1 MTFRMLTTLIVLL
14 GFSLFGQEQ
23 ETAVFKTGV
32 SDVRVVVQV
41 TENNKLVNG
50 LTQDDFIV
58 SDEDHPQKIVY
69 FAREAEPL
77 TLLLLLDIS
86 GSMRTHIEQMS
97 ETARDALNF
106 LTPGDRVG
114 IMTFGLRTNLHFNF
128 FDNHAEIA
136 RQLKTVAEDQE
147 KTGYGTAINP
157 AIIEAAKLLDKD
169 GSPGR
174 RAILIVT
181 DNLGINYQSND
192 ELAVGYLLRA
202 DASLNAIVVGRAIRP
217 GPPKS
222 GDNPDYTPADVFK
235 LAEVSGGEAV
245 KAERAAASFGEMISR
260 IRDRY
265 TIAYHMPEGAAAG
278 SFHRITVAL
287 TPAAKKLHPAAE
299 LRYRS
304 GYYAKP

>member
-14 GFSLFGQEQ
+14 GFNLFAQQQ

-32 SDVRVVVQV
+32 ADVRVVIQV
-41 TENNKLVNG
+41 TDHNKLVNG
-50 LTQDDFIV
+50 LTQEDFVV
-58 SDEDHPQKIVY
+58 SDEDKPQKLVY

-97 ETARDALNF
+97 ETAREALNF
-106 LTPGDRVG
+106 LTPGDRIG
-114 IMTFGLRTNLHFNF
+114 IMTFGLKTNLHFNF

-136 RQLKTVAEDQE
+136 RQLKTVAEDQD

-157 AIIEAAKLLDKD
+157 SIVDAARLLDKD
-169 GSPGR
+169 GSAGR

-181 DNLGINYQSND
+181 DNLGINFKSND
-192 ELAVGYLLRA
+192 EEAIGYLLRA

-217 GPPKS
+217 GPPKP
-222 GDNPDYTPADVFK
+222 GDNPDFTPADVFK

-245 KAERAAASFGEMISR
+245 KAEHAAESFAEMISR

-265 TIAYHMPEGAAAG
+265 SIAYHAPEGAAAG
-278 SFHRITVAL
+278 SFHRITVSL
-287 TPAAKKLHPAAE
+287 TPAARKLHPAAE